1 MSEFSKALDI
11 ACEMHADPGLL
22 SRLRNLSNVVMNA
35 DNSWWLYTDLLEL
48 ASTAIEDVL
57 LIKGSDYDV
66 RSEIIKGRRGE
77 ENCFLDE
84 CTDRLNA
91 LTYGVGLASYAY
103 PEKSASGYDE
113 FVLALIDLATDCI
126 VWAAW
131 TAIHHTDH
139 TEGHRS

>member
-57 LIKGSDYDV
+57 LIKG
-66 RSEIIKGRRGE
+66 RRGE

-126 VWAAW
+126 VWAAE
-131 TAIHHTDH
+131 IGGGDD
-139 TEGHRS
+139 